1 MKWRGGFPHLT
12 NMVLGYAMDYREVLV
27 TGGTGFVGTH
37 VCRALIARGF
47 LPRLLVREGSEGRIP
62 ADVRSACRV
71 TPGDITNRESVE
83 YAVQGTMA
91 VVHLVGIIRESP
103 RQDVTFERLHVD
115 ATRNVVDAARRWE
128 VSRLIHMSALGAGAR
143 PVKPAGYFDT
153 KGRAE
158 ELVRQS
164 GIPWTIFRPSVIFG
178 PGDQFL
184 GELAGIL
191 RIAPVVP
198 VPGDGSYRLQP
209 VFIGDVAKG
218 FTDALL
224 SSGTEGKVFEV
235 GGPERFSYNELLDKV
250 AASVGRRARK
260 VHVPLS
266 LLRPVVSRLQ
276 RYRGFPLTTDQ
287 LEMLLGESICDPDP
301 FYSAFGFT
309 PLSLSD
315 YLSGGLGTLPSSPGS
330 ASKKSASGNG
340 RFMGGETDGS
350 KEQDPP
356 LRKTA

>member
-1 MKWRGGFPHLT
+1 
-12 NMVLGYAMDYREVLV
+12 MDYREVLV

-47 LPRLLVREGSEGRIP
+47 LPRLLVREGSDGRIP

-71 TPGDITNRESVE
+71 TPGDVTDRESVE

-91 VVHLVGIIRESP
+91 IVHLVGIIREFP
-103 RQDVTFERLHVD
+103 ERDVTFERLHVA
-115 ATRNVVDAARRWE
+115 ATRNVVNAARRWE

-143 PVKPAGYFDT
+143 PVRPTGYFDT
-153 KGRAE
+153 KSRAE

-184 GELAGIL
+184 GELAGML
-191 RIAPVVP
+191 RIAPAVP
-198 VPGDGSYRLQP
+198 VPGDGAYRLQP
-209 VFIGDVAKG
+209 VFVGDVVKG
-218 FTDALL
+218 FTDALVKPD
-224 SSGTEGKVFEV
+224 TEGKVFEV

-260 VHVPLS
+260 VHIPLS

-276 RYRGFPLTTDQ
+276 RFRRFPLTTDQ

-301 FYSAFGFT
+301 FYSAFGFA

-315 YLSGGLGTLPSSPGS
+315 YLSGGLGTLPASPGPAAKRS
-330 ASKKSASGNG
+330 APGNRRLMEG
-340 RFMGGETDGS
+340 DTGAS
-350 KEQDPP
+350 KEQEPP
-356 LRKTA
+356 FRKTA

>member
-1 MKWRGGFPHLT
+1 
-12 NMVLGYAMDYREVLV
+12 MDYREVLV

-71 TPGDITNRESVE
+71 TTGDATNRESVE

-91 VVHLVGIIRESP
+91 VVNLVGIIREVP
-103 RQDVTFERLHVD
+103 GRDVTFERLHVA

-128 VSRLIHMSALGAGAR
+128 VSRIIHMSALGAR
-143 PVKPAGYFDT
+143 PGGPTGYFDT
-153 KGRAE
+153 KGQAE
-158 ELVRQS
+158 ETVRQS

-178 PGDQFL
+178 PGDQFI

-198 VPGDGSYRLQP
+198 VPGDGTYRLQP

-224 SSGTEGKVFEV
+224 LPGTEGKAFDV

-260 VHVPLS
+260 VHVPIS
-266 LLRPVVSRLQ
+266 LLRPIVSRLQ
-276 RYRGFPLTTDQ
+276 RFGRFPLTTDQ
-287 LEMLLGESICDPDP
+287 LEMLLEESICDPDP

-309 PLSLSD
+309 PFSLSD
-315 YLSGGLGTLPSSPGS
+315 YLSGGLGTLPASSGP
-330 ASKKSASGNG
+330 AAKKGASGK
-340 RFMGGETDGS
+340 RRLMGGETGNS
-350 KEQDPP
+350 KEQEPP

>member
-1 MKWRGGFPHLT
+1 
-12 NMVLGYAMDYREVLV
+12 MDYREVLV

-47 LPRLLVREGSEGRIP
+47 LPRLLVRAGSEGRIP
-62 ADVRSACRV
+62 EDVRNACRV
-71 TPGDITNRESVE
+71 TPGDAADREAVE
-83 YAVQGTMA
+83 YAAQGTSA
-91 VVHLVGIIRESP
+91 IVHLLGIIREFP
-103 RQDVTFERLHVD
+103 ERGITYERLHVA

-128 VSRLIHMSALGAGAR
+128 IPRYVHMSALGAR
-143 PVKPAGYFDT
+143 PGGPTGYFDS

-158 ELVRQS
+158 EYVRMS
-164 GIPWTIFRPSVIFG
+164 GLSWTILRPSVIFG

-184 GELAGIL
+184 NELAAIL
-191 RIAPVVP
+191 RKAPIVP

-224 SSGTEGKVFEV
+224 RPDTEGRVFEV
-235 GGPERFSYNELLDKV
+235 GGPERLSYGELLDKV
-250 AASVGRRARK
+250 AASAGRRARK

-266 LLRPVVSRLQ
+266 VLRPLV
-276 RYRGFPLTTDQ
+276 RGMERFRKFPLTTDQ
-287 LEMLLGESICDPDP
+287 LEMLLAENICDPEP
-301 FYSAFGFT
+301 FYSTFGFT

-315 YLSGGLGTLPSSPGS
+315 YLSGGLGGLPAAPGGS
-330 ASKKSASGNG
+330 
-340 RFMGGETDGS
+340 RREGGGQLRETPGKVDAARS
-350 KEQDPP
+350 NEQEPP

>member
-1 MKWRGGFPHLT
+1 
-12 NMVLGYAMDYREVLV
+12 MDYREVLV

-37 VCRALIARGF
+37 VCRALIARGY

-71 TPGDITNRESVE
+71 TPGDVTNRESVE

-91 VVHLVGIIRESP
+91 VVHLVGIIREIP
-103 RQDVTFERLHVD
+103 KQHVTFERLHVI

-128 VSRLIHMSALGAGAR
+128 VSRLIHMSALGALPGG
-143 PVKPAGYFDT
+143 PTGYFDT
-153 KGRAE
+153 KGRSE
-158 ELVRQS
+158 EIVRQS

-178 PGDQFL
+178 PGDQFIN
-184 GELAGIL
+184 ELAGIL

-198 VPGDGSYRLQP
+198 VPGDGTFRLQP

-224 SSGTEGKVFEV
+224 APGTEGKVFDV

-266 LLRPVVSRLQ
+266 LLRPAVSRLQ
-276 RYRGFPLTTDQ
+276 RFGRFPLTTDQ
-287 LEMLLGESICDPDP
+287 LEMLLGESICDPAP
-301 FYSAFGFT
+301 FYSAFGFD

-315 YLSGGLGTLPSSPGS
+315 YLTGGLGTLPS
-330 ASKKSASGNG
+330 ASGPTAKKGASGYG
-340 RFMGGETDGS
+340 RLLEGNSAGS
-350 KEQDPP
+350 KEQEPP